1 MSEVK
6 LLKIEVEVCKES
18 HEVFD
23 AIAHLVSE
31 IRQGKDALEI
41 AASSLPKVMTAVEGA
56 QHIEDETKVEQFYD
70 TAGLGA
76 SKLAKAILK
85 KKA

>member
-1 MSEVK
+1 MSNVQ

-31 IRQGKDALEI
+31 IKEGKDALAI

-56 QHIEDETKVEQFYD
+56 QNIDDELKVEQFYD

-76 SKLAKAILK
+76 SKLAKSILK